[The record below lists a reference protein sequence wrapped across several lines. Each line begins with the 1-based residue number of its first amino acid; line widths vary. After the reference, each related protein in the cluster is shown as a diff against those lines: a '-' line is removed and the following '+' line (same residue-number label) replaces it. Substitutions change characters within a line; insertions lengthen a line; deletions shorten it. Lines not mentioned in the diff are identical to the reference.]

1 MQDKRLYHAIA
12 HEIMKLINSGEFPA
26 GGRLPGEREL
36 AERFG
41 VSRVTIR
48 EAEIALQAL
57 GHVRIKTGS
66 GVYVLESADG
76 KNQGLP
82 NVSAFELTEARAMF
96 ESEAAALTARHVSDE
111 TLERLGELVEVMS
124 SDDPDNKEAAQN
136 ADREFHL
143 TIAEASCNG
152 AVKHIVETLWRM
164 RNELPAV
171 KEVHAAICAREDS
184 AERTAEHA
192 EVLEA
197 LRERDPSRARLAMQQ
212 HFRSLLEFMIDMTE
226 EQALED
232 LRKKSTESRER
243 FLNSVLHSRTA

>member
-1 MQDKRLYHAIA
+1 
-12 HEIMKLINSGEFPA
+12 
-26 GGRLPGEREL
+26 
-36 AERFG
+36 
-41 VSRVTIR
+41 
-48 EAEIALQAL
+48 
-57 GHVRIKTGS
+57 
-66 GVYVLESADG
+66 
-76 KNQGLP
+76 
-82 NVSAFELTEARAMF
+82 
-96 ESEAAALTARHVSDE
+96 
-111 TLERLGELVEVMS
+111 
-124 SDDPDNKEAAQN
+124 
-136 ADREFHL
+136 
-143 TIAEASCNG
+143 
-152 AVKHIVETLWRM
+152 M